1 MSVAAVWRKRRQLPF
16 FVAALRRERGLTQ
29 AALAESLDVLA
40 NQISIYE
47 AGKSEPSFGMLRQLA
62 IALSTTCDELVFGT
76 SRLSDDKNLEL
87 AFEATKLLSPEE
99 QATVMS
105 LLDAFLAA
113 HRRRTSSGEGPRAK
127 KNPVN

>member
-1 MSVAAVWRKRRQLPF
+1 MGFPENL
-16 FVAALRRERGLTQ
+16 AALRRERGLTQ

-47 AGKSEPSFGMLRQLA
+47 AGKSEPSLGVLRQLA

-76 SRLSDDKNLEL
+76 NRLSDDKSLEL
-87 AFEATKLLSPEE
+87 AFEATKLLSEEE

-113 HRRRTSSGEGPRAK
+113 HRRNTNSGEGPRAK
-127 KNPVN
+127 KNPAN

>member
-1 MSVAAVWRKRRQLPF
+1 VQAVLCCMGFPENL
-16 FVAALRRERGLTQ
+16 AALRRERGLTQ

-47 AGKSEPSFGMLRQLA
+47 AGKSEPSLGVLRQLA

-127 KNPVN
+127 KNPAH